1 MFINHAFLII
11 TTNSSFKMSTGCCE
25 QNVCQKNWMTLFLN
39 FCSPNVGSVV
49 KAYQAPSP
57 EKKIFFF
64 YWEVINSS
72 KNIVQFIFFLGTME
86 FLSKVILYLVETI
99 KIKSWIKRNQWMSM
113 EQRVHHI
120 VSGWFA
126 VIIAFICYS
135 GVVIQL
141 INCHK
146 QHSCKNKYKF
156 HKIKQE
162 KK

>member
-1 MFINHAFLII
+1 
-11 TTNSSFKMSTGCCE
+11 MSTGCCE
-25 QNVCQKNWMTLFLN
+25 QNVCQKKLNDFVFEFLFAKRWL
-39 FCSPNVGSVV
+39 CCQGL
-49 KAYQAPSP
+49 YLHL
-57 EKKIFFF
+57 KKIFFF
-64 YWEVINSS
+64 HWEVINSS

-162 KK
+162 KNRPT